1 MEWFGLAQGASPKE
15 IFSEQK
21 IFAKLNIFLVDW
33 FQIIVLSRFGG
44 RLSVLQLVLD
54 CERVDV
60 GRHFFTCGHVYPDK
74 D

>member
-1 MEWFGLAQGASPKE
+1 MEWWGLAQGASRLV
-15 IFSEQK
+15 IISEQK
-21 IFAKLNIFLVDW
+21 IFVKLNPISIDW
-33 FQIIVLSRFGG
+33 LQIIVLSRFGG